1 MYYYMIGCAK
11 REHDDIIKYVFLV
24 PFYWLAM
31 SMAAWKAVY
40 EIISDP
46 HYWAKT
52 NHGLHLNHKKAMKHA
67 ATAVGNELIDQKL
80 TAYPIELPVAFVNK

>member
-1 MYYYMIGCAK
+1 
-11 REHDDIIKYVFLV
+11 

-40 EIISDP
+40 KIIRDP

-52 NHGLHLNHKKAMKHA
+52 HHGLHLNHKKAMKHA
-67 ATAVGNELIDQKL
+67 VAAVGNELIDQKL